1 MATLGTLGPCLL
13 KLLDLTHGLLKIA
26 LQIYALYLPAPIMHK
41 HLLRLP
47 GSADTAVRFF
57 AGQPDRNDSARFTI
71 RYDVGVEQCE
81 LEGVL
86 KDDDIVDLR
95 VIRGVGEIGANH

>member
-1 MATLGTLGPCLL
+1 
-13 KLLDLTHGLLKIA
+13 
-26 LQIYALYLPAPIMHK
+26 
-41 HLLRLP
+41 
-47 GSADTAVRFF
+47 
-57 AGQPDRNDSARFTI
+57 
-71 RYDVGVEQCE
+71 